1 MATNGKA
8 DDAAIL
14 ELIARGA
21 RREAAGALIDAY
33 GDAVFSFCLRMI
45 RDRELAS
52 DVRQKVFLEACRDLE
67 RFNGRSSL
75 RTWLFGIAS
84 HRCLDEGRRR
94 VRASRHESFDELG
107 TSAAEPMP
115 TAWPNPIDL
124 ASHSELARAL
134 EDCLGK
140 LPDDVRATV
149 LLRHG
154 SELSYEEMAERL
166 GVKANTLQARVARAE
181 PALREC
187 LEAKGI
193 EL

>member
-1 MATNGKA
+1 MASNGK

-14 ELIARGA
+14 ALIARGA
-21 RREAAGALIDAY
+21 LRDAAAALTETY
-33 GDAVFSFCLRMI
+33 GDAVFSFCLRMM
-45 RDRELAS
+45 RDRDVAA
-52 DVRQKVFLEACRDLE
+52 DVRQKVFLEACRDLA
-67 RFNGRSSL
+67 RYHGRSSL

-94 VRASRHESFDELG
+94 VRASRHESFEEMGGDN
-107 TSAAEPMP
+107 TDPVP
-115 TAWPNPIDL
+115 TTWPTPADL
-124 ASHSELARAL
+124 ASHAELSRAL

-140 LPDDVRATV
+140 LPIEVRMTV

-154 SELSYEEMAERL
+154 GELSYEEMAERL

-181 PALREC
+181 PALRDC

>member
-1 MATNGKA
+1 MTTNGK

-14 ELIARGA
+14 ALIARGA
-21 RREAAGALIDAY
+21 RREAASALMDTY
-33 GDAVFSFCLRMI
+33 GDAVYSFCLRQL
-45 RDRELAS
+45 RDRDVAA

-67 RFNGRSSL
+67 RFHGKSSL

-94 VRASRHESFDELG
+94 VRASRHEPFDELG
-107 TSAAEPMP
+107 SSAAEPVP
-115 TAWPNPIDL
+115 TSWPSAIEL
-124 ASHSELARAL
+124 AAHTELARAL
-134 EDCLGK
+134 EDCLGR
-140 LPDDVRATV
+140 LPDEIRITV

-154 SELSYEEMAERL
+154 SELSYEEMSERL

>member
-1 MATNGKA
+1 MAANGK

-14 ELIARGA
+14 AQIARGEL
-21 RREAAGALIDAY
+21 REAATALTEAY
-33 GDAVFSFCLRMI
+33 GDAVFSFCLRML
-45 RDRELAS
+45 RDRDVAS
-52 DVRQKVFLEACRDLE
+52 DVRQKVFLEACRDLP
-67 RFNGRSSL
+67 RYHGRSSL

-94 VRASRHESFDELG
+94 VRAARHDSFEEMGSD
-107 TSAAEPMP
+107 TATPQP
-115 TAWPNPIDL
+115 TAWPTPHEM

-134 EDCLGK
+134 EECLGK
-140 LPDDVRATV
+140 LPIEVRATV